1 MAWINPRIGQTARYR
16 APRCR
21 LRWLALVLTLTAL
34 PLVGCGRPPELI
46 GIENAAVPVRS
57 VPDLDRHRIFVAST
71 RAASEV
77 RGALYSG
84 QRAPDLGLASL
95 DVTVPP
101 SHVVGQLERPR
112 RLPPDPRTEF
122 SVIRPVIYRSDASFM
137 VEINRE
143 LATRPP
149 GQRKL
154 LLFIHGYNTT
164 TSDAIL
170 RLTQFIDDTGY
181 EGVPVLFTW
190 ASAAKAPRYV
200 YDLNSALVARVK
212 LKDMSDILG
221 ATDAEGI
228 DIFAHSMGTFLA
240 MEGLVAAAQAH
251 RLGDRK
257 RIDHIVLAAP
267 DIDMDMFR
275 TQIALL
281 PKPIREKIYILI
293 SKDDAAL
300 RLSRRIAGGVP
311 RVGAADARDLES
323 LGPTVIDLSDITD
336 SGSGNHSKFAGS
348 PEVVRLIGAGL
359 NSVGRF
365 GKTSGLQQ
373 VLAGVP
379 IRIFGE

>member
-1 MAWINPRIGQTARYR
+1 MTGTTLHIANPAPYR
-16 APRCR
+16 ARRCR
-21 LRWLALVLTLTAL
+21 RFVILVVVAFILAN
-34 PLVGCGRPPELI
+34 CGRPPDLI
-46 GIENAAVPVRS
+46 GVENAAIPAAS
-57 VPDLDRHRIFVAST
+57 VPDLAQHRIFIAST
-71 RAASEV
+71 RQASEV
-77 RGALYSG
+77 TGAFYSG
-84 QRAPDLGLASL
+84 GRAPDLSLASV

-101 SHVVGQLERPR
+101 NHVTGRLERPKH
-112 RLPPDPRTEF
+112 LPPDPRVAF
-122 SVIRPVIYRSDASFM
+122 SVIHPVLFRSDTSFM
-137 VEINRE
+137 AEINRE

-149 GQRKL
+149 GHRKV

-170 RLTQFIDDTGY
+170 RLTQFIHDTGY

-228 DIFAHSMGTFLA
+228 DIFAHSMGTFLT
-240 MEGLVAAAQAH
+240 MEGLVDAAQAH

-267 DIDMDMFR
+267 DIDMDLFR

-281 PKPIREKIYILI
+281 PRPIVEKMYILI
-293 SKDDAAL
+293 SKDDGAL
-300 RLSRRIAGGVP
+300 RLSRRIAGGVA
-311 RVGAADARDLES
+311 RVGAADASDLEK
-323 LGPTVIDLSDITD
+323 LGPTVVDLSDITD

-359 NSVGRF
+359 NAVGRF
-365 GKTSGLQQ
+365 GDVPGLGQL
-373 VLAGVP
+373 LAGLP
-379 IRIFGE
+379 IRIFGD

>member
-1 MAWINPRIGQTARYR
+1 MTGTGRPIADAGPDR
-16 APRCR
+16 APRFRSCN
-21 LRWLALVLTLTAL
+21 LALVLTLVAAIL
-34 PLVGCGRPPELI
+34 IGCGRPPELI
-46 GIENAAVPVRS
+46 GIENAAIPALS
-57 VPDLDRHRIFVAST
+57 VPDLDHHRIFIAST
-71 RAASEV
+71 RQASEIT
-77 RGALYSG
+77 GAFYSG
-84 QRAPDLGLASL
+84 GRAPDLSLASV

-101 SHVVGQLERPR
+101 NHVTGQLERPR
-112 RLPPDPRTEF
+112 QLPPDPRVEF
-122 SVIRPVIYRSDASFM
+122 SVIDPVVYAGNASFM
-137 VEINRE
+137 TEINRALE
-143 LATRPP
+143 ARPP
-149 GQRKL
+149 GHRKL

-170 RLTQFIDDTGY
+170 RLTQFIEDTGY

-200 YDLNSALVARVK
+200 YDLNSALVARVR

-221 ATDAEGI
+221 ATKAEGV

-240 MEGLVAAAQAH
+240 MEGLVDAAQAH

-267 DIDMDMFR
+267 DIDIDLFR

-281 PKPIREKIYILI
+281 PKPFREKIYILI

-311 RVGAADARDLES
+311 RVGAADARDLEA
-323 LGPTVIDLSDITD
+323 LGPTVVDLSDITD

-365 GKTSGLQQ
+365 GETPGLQHI
-373 VLAGVP
+373 LAGVP